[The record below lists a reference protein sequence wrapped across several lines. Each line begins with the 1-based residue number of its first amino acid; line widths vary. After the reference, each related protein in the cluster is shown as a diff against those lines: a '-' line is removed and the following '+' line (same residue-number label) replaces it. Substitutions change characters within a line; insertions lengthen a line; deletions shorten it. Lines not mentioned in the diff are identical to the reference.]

1 MKRQTLLDAL
11 WLTLLA
17 AYILAGVRLTPFHGD
32 EAMQI
37 TMSRD
42 YFTAFVERQ
51 PELLP
56 VAPPYTVDSEDW
68 LRLINGSVNRYS
80 IGLALHLAGY
90 GVEALPA
97 LWQWPL
103 SVEDNLARGS
113 QPGDAVLFISRLPSA
128 LFLVASV
135 AALFALGRQLGGRPA
150 AYLASTIYA
159 LHPVILLN
167 GRRAM
172 MEGSLLC
179 FGLLT
184 LLAAAYIVQHRH
196 DWRGWL
202 MLIICGAL
210 TLASKHSGVVF
221 VAAAL
226 AWIFTAQSWEW
237 FNGRGAEHLNL
248 TPKSPLRGE
257 RGLPKHDLL
266 PLSSDANER
275 LMHTA
280 SPSAS
285 RRRGGWGV
293 RLLRGN
299 QIDRS
304 PLQTHLSPSSLITHY
319 SSLLL
324 SSLAVVALFVALSP
338 ALWSNPPARLADL
351 LAERGA
357 LLDSQV
363 RVAGDAALT
372 FDQRLL
378 ALVTQPYLTPPQFY
392 EAAFWGGS
400 ALVQSEIIRYQ
411 QSPWSGVQSSII
423 GLLLTVC
430 AGIGLLW
437 RTRQCHVPT
446 SSRYPVGLVAIWLAL
461 TAVVLLA
468 NPLPWQ
474 RYYLALI
481 PPIALLSTLG
491 IMRLVHWARSSV

>member
-1 MKRQTLLDAL
+1 MKRQTLLDTL

-17 AYILAGVRLTPFHGD
+17 IYILAGGRATPFHGD

-51 PELLP
+51 PGDLP
-56 VAPPYTVDSEDW
+56 VAPPYSVDTEAW

-90 GVEALPA
+90 GVEALPT

-103 SVEDNLARGS
+103 SVEDNLARGAY
-113 QPGDAVLFISRLPSA
+113 PADAVLFISRLPSA
-128 LFLVASV
+128 LLLVTSAT
-135 AALFALGRQLGGRPA
+135 ALFALARQFGGRPA
-150 AYLASTIYA
+150 AYLASAIYA

-184 LLAAAYIVQHRH
+184 LLAASYLVQNRH
-196 DWRGWL
+196 GWRGWL

-226 AWIFTAQSWEW
+226 AWIGLARFDVHGRRTRHVMSLQNVSHDEQSVP
-237 FNGRGAEHLNL
+237 A
-248 TPKSPLRGE
+248 
-257 RGLPKHDLL
+257 
-266 PLSSDANER
+266 SS
-275 LMHTA
+275 
-280 SPSAS
+280 SS
-285 RRRGGWGV
+285 
-293 RLLRGN
+293 
-299 QIDRS
+299 
-304 PLQTHLSPSSLITHY
+304 SSLITHV

-324 SSLAVVALFVALSP
+324 SALAILALFIALSP

-351 LAERGA
+351 LAERAA

-363 RVAGDAALT
+363 RAAGDGVLT
-372 FDQRLL
+372 VDQRLR

-392 EAAFWGGS
+392 EVAFWGGS
-400 ALVQSEIIRYQ
+400 ARVQDEITRYQ
-411 QSPWSGVQSSII
+411 ASPWSGVQSGVIGVMLTACTVV
-423 GLLLTVC
+423 GLL
-430 AGIGLLW
+430 G
-437 RTRQCHVPT
+437 RTRWCCLPT
-446 SSRYPVGLVAIWLAL
+446 NTRNPVGLRVIWLAL
-461 TAVVLLA
+461 TAIMLLA

-474 RYYLALI
+474 RYYLPLI
-481 PPIALLSTLG
+481 PPVIVLSAVGVRYIFRLLLSRRMMKG
-491 IMRLVHWARSSV
+491 